1 MWITNIQHFSI
12 DDGPGIRSTIFT
24 AGCNMRCLW
33 CHNPENMSTR
43 IERTEIDS
51 KGNQIKLFNSFDMS
65 VSDIISNVL
74 KDYRF
79 YDKSGGGITVSG
91 GEPVCQIDELERLL
105 IQSKKYNLHTAIET
119 ALNYDYDNL
128 KRLFPVLDLI
138 IADCKAISSDVHLK
152 CTGVTNEKIL
162 YNIKKLSS
170 ENKKMWIR
178 IPVVPNVNIN
188 FEELEK
194 ISKFLKD
201 VEPDKIELI
210 PYHKMGIKKY
220 EKWGMEY
227 KLQYVIEP
235 QNEYMKRCYEILA
248 ANCKNVKIQG
258 D

>member
-33 CHNPENMSTR
+33 CHNPENLSTR

-51 KGNQIKLFNSFDMS
+51 KGDQMKIFNSFDMS
-65 VSDIISNVL
+65 VSDIVSNVL

-79 YDKSGGGITVSG
+79 YDKSGGGITISG

-105 IQSKKYNLHTAIET
+105 TQSKKYNLHTAIET

-138 IADCKAISSDVHLK
+138 IADCKAISSDIHLK
-152 CTGVTNEKIL
+152 CTGVTNEKII
-162 YNIKKLSS
+162 YNIKKMSS

-178 IPVVPNVNIN
+178 IPVIPDVNIN
-188 FEELEK
+188 FEEIEK
-194 ISKFLKD
+194 ISKFLKS

-220 EKWGMEY
+220 EKWGMDY
-227 KLQYVIEP
+227 KLKYVIEP
-235 QNEYMKRCYEILA
+235 QNEYMNKCY
-248 ANCKNVKIQG
+248 KI
-258 D
+258 